1 MVRKKPQNR
10 SIRSDFMLLL
20 AVFGGVC
27 GVMLTLGNIYGIRIA
42 RRQATDLNRN
52 VIILQCNM
60 IDNQLSYADQYLLTL
75 TSMEESVEAIASP
88 ESTDL
93 EYISASLGVLRQLQ
107 QGVRQYNTVDATF
120 LYLPEQE
127 VYLTAHADGI
137 TYACRSS
144 AKERIVEYLDSGA
157 SRSGYFALEAEG
169 GYVIGKALSVGGGYA
184 GFWCTV
190 DTLLSSLQD
199 SRISQIDYVLFAS
212 GDLQVLDPAPM
223 FRQPLSLQ
231 AQEGGDYVEL
241 KGVRYLVS
249 SGRLSRGELSLLALV
264 KEERIRQRFG
274 AFYGILSGML
284 GALCFFLLLTLL
296 LCRRILR
303 PMEELIQA
311 MNSVRGG
318 DWDVPP
324 PAGGSHKELR
334 LLVSAFQLMMGE
346 IKQLKMDVYEE
357 RLQRQ
362 RIRRQ
367 YYQLQI
373 QPHFFMNSL
382 NMVYQLAQAGDTELV
397 QQMTM
402 HLSRYFRSS
411 LRNKEEE
418 ISLSEEL
425 TLVEEY
431 LEIQRFRYP
440 CNLEYS
446 IQAEPQALQKKLPP
460 LAVQTFVE
468 NAIKYAIDMSQVTR
482 LACTAVLDVRES
494 GPYLVVTVADNGPG
508 FPPKV
513 AEALRRGEA
522 PLDGERKCLGIYNVQ
537 QRLSM
542 IYGGAGYVRV
552 GQGPKGGALVE
563 IGVPAGGGA
572 FPKDKGGEE

>member
-1 MVRKKPQNR
+1 
-10 SIRSDFMLLL
+10 
-20 AVFGGVC
+20 
-27 GVMLTLGNIYGIRIA
+27 
-42 RRQATDLNRN
+42 
-52 VIILQCNM
+52 
-60 IDNQLSYADQYLLTL
+60 
-75 TSMEESVEAIASP
+75 
-88 ESTDL
+88 
-93 EYISASLGVLRQLQ
+93 
-107 QGVRQYNTVDATF
+107 
-120 LYLPEQE
+120 
-127 VYLTAHADGI
+127 
-137 TYACRSS
+137 
-144 AKERIVEYLDSGA
+144 
-157 SRSGYFALEAEG
+157 
-169 GYVIGKALSVGGGYA
+169 
-184 GFWCTV
+184 
-190 DTLLSSLQD
+190 
-199 SRISQIDYVLFAS
+199 
-212 GDLQVLDPAPM
+212 
-223 FRQPLSLQ
+223 
-231 AQEGGDYVEL
+231 
-241 KGVRYLVS
+241 
-249 SGRLSRGELSLLALV
+249 
-264 KEERIRQRFG
+264 
-274 AFYGILSGML
+274 
-284 GALCFFLLLTLL
+284 
-296 LCRRILR
+296 
-303 PMEELIQA
+303 

>member
-1 MVRKKPQNR
+1 MSIRKTRNR

-20 AVFGGVC
+20 AVFGAVC
-27 GVMLTLGNIYGIRIA
+27 GVMLTLVNLYGVRIA
-42 RRQATDLNRN
+42 RSQAMDLNRN
-52 VIILQCNM
+52 VIILQCNI

-75 TSMEESVEAIASP
+75 AAMGESIETIGAP

-93 EYISASLGVLRQLQ
+93 EHIAASLGVMRQLQ
-107 QGVRQYNTVDATF
+107 QGVRQYDNVDATF

-127 VYLTAHADGI
+127 VYLSAHADGI
-137 TYACRSS
+137 PYQRRSS
-144 AKERIVEYLDSGA
+144 AREQLSAYLSGGA
-157 SRSGYFALEAEG
+157 RRSGYFALEAEG
-169 GYVIGKALSVGGGYA
+169 GYIIGKALSVSGGYA

-199 SRISQIDYVLFAS
+199 ARISQLDYVLFANS
-212 GDLQVLDPAPM
+212 GLQVLDPDPI
-223 FRQPLSLQ
+223 FQQPLELQ
-231 AQEGGDYVEL
+231 SQDGGKYVALEGE
-241 KGVRYLVS
+241 RYLVS
-249 SGRLSRGELSLLALV
+249 SGGLSRGELYLLALV
-264 KEERIRQRFG
+264 KEERIHQRFR

-284 GALCFFLLLTLL
+284 GALCIFLLLTLL

-303 PMEELIQA
+303 PMEELTDT

-318 DWDVPP
+318 DWEMGP
-324 PAGGSHKELR
+324 PASSSYKELR
-334 LLVSAFQLMMGE
+334 LLVSTFQLMMGE

-382 NMVYQLAQAGDTELV
+382 NMVYQLAQAGETELV

-411 LRNKEEE
+411 LKNKEEE

-440 CNLEYS
+440 YHLECR
-446 IQAEPQALQKKLPP
+446 IRAEPQALQKKLPP

-468 NAIKYAIDMSQVTR
+468 NAIKYAVDMSHVTKIT
-482 LACTAVLDVRES
+482 CTAALCTRE
-494 GPYLVVTVADNGPG
+494 GREYLRVTVEDNGPG
-508 FPPKV
+508 FPPGV
-513 AEALRRGEA
+513 ARALERGEEPVDSA
-522 PLDGERKCLGIYNVQ
+522 GRRCLGIYNVQ

-542 IYGGAGYVRV
+542 IYGDAGSVRV
-552 GQGPKGGALVE
+552 GAAPEGGARVE
-563 IGVPAGGGA
+563 IEVPASPQGE
-572 FPKDKGGEE
+572 KDKGGVE